1 MSLWMCIWPICS
13 GLLQRGVLKY
23 LGLLWKL
30 KMAEGFYLS
39 DDNPD
44 IPIELRSV
52 VGAVFTLF
60 TNRQLH
66 YQLCAS
72 EAEAAA

>member
-1 MSLWMCIWPICS
+1 
-13 GLLQRGVLKY
+13 
-23 LGLLWKL
+23 
-30 KMAEGFYLS
+30 MAEGFYLA

-66 YQLCAS
+66 YQLCAF
-72 EAEAAA
+72 EAEADAWSGLQQGPVVPREY